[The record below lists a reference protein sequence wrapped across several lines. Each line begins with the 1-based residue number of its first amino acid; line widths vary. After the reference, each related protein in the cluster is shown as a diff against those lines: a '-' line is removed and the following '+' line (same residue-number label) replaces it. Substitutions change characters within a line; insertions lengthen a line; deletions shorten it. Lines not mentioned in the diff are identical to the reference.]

1 MILSGFAGRQVI
13 QLDNKCGL
21 VSIPKPKHK
30 PPMPEIKP
38 PKGKEY
44 YDGLGEFF
52 KEIYRIKE
60 ENAELRCLVKKL
72 IKLYIPY
79 MPAIRDRDGLID
91 IKTAFGYDLD
101 KLLGE
106 DWRDTL

>member
-1 MILSGFAGRQVI
+1 MIM
-13 QLDNKCGL
+13 
-21 VSIPKPKHK
+21 PKPKHK

-44 YDGLGEFF
+44 FDGLGEFF
-52 KEIYRIKE
+52 KEIDRIKE

-72 IKLYIPY
+72 IKNYIP
-79 MPAIRDRDGLID
+79 MPAIRGRDGLID

-106 DWRDTL
+106 DRRDEP